1 MNGPQ
6 LNIIASILDLIKT
19 FIEIIVASKRGPLAR
34 IGKRHKNCVIKTGP
48 TEKFNYST

>member
-6 LNIIASILDLIKT
+6 SDIIASILDLIKI
-19 FIEIIVASKRGPLAR
+19 FIEIIVASKRDPLAR
-34 IGKRHKNCVIKTGP
+34 IEKRHKNCVIKTGP